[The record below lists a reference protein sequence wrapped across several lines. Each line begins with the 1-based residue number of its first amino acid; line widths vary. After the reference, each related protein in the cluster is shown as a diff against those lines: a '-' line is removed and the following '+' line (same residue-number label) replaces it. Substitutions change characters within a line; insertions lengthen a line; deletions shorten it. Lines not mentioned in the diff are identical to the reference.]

1 MAPSSTAPAPSPVPT
16 VDTHV
21 HVFTR
26 ALPLAA
32 GRRHSPKGDFTPDDL
47 FAVTTRHGVREI
59 VVVQPSFLGT
69 DNSYL
74 LDTLARAP
82 ERLRGIV
89 VVDPGV
95 TDTTLDA
102 YAASGVVG
110 IRLNLLGKHIAV
122 ALSPDSMALLTRVAA
137 RGWQIEIQAEGEA
150 FLPLL
155 DAIVPLGAPVVIDHF
170 GRPDPKLGV
179 DDPGFRRLLAAGPDG
194 PLFVKISG
202 SYRCGGADAGAY
214 ARALL
219 AALGPGR
226 LLWGSDWPHTEH
238 EATRRYEDGLTEL
251 RSWLTS
257 EQQAAVA
264 ETSRRLFGFTR

>member
-1 MAPSSTAPAPSPVPT
+1 MAPSSTAPAPSPVPA

-32 GRRHSPKGDFTPDDL
+32 GRRHSPSGDFTPDDL
-47 FAVTTRHGVREI
+47 FAVTSRHGVHEI

-69 DNSYL
+69 DNTYL
-74 LDTLARAP
+74 LDTLSRAP

-95 TDTTLDA
+95 TDATLDA
-102 YAASGVVG
+102 YATAGVVG
-110 IRLNLLGKHIAV
+110 IRLNLLGKDLSAV
-122 ALSPDSMALLTRVAA
+122 LTPDWIALLKRIAA
-137 RGWQIEIQAEGEA
+137 RGWQIEIQAEGKA

-155 DAIVPLGAPVVIDHF
+155 DAIVPLGAPVVVDHF
-170 GRPDPKLGV
+170 GRPDPKLGI

-202 SYRCGGADAGAY
+202 SYRCGGAVVAPY

-219 AALGPGR
+219 DALGPGR

-238 EATRRYEDGLTEL
+238 ETTRRYEDGLTEL
-251 RSWLTS
+251 WTWLTP
-257 EQQAAVA
+257 EQQTAVA
-264 ETSRRLFGFTR
+264 ETSRRLFGFAR